1 MNFKLDFKK
10 LFDHTKKLKQVLLV
24 TTGRTGSDFFQSLLD
39 SHPEILQ
46 VTGSFFF
53 HEFWKAASCKDNLT
67 DLIDEFVWHNHHSQ
81 HISKFKSRYN
91 HLERW
96 DQLGDKKD
104 ESFEIDIN
112 NFKILMLEIMKG
124 REINSHNFFISLHV
138 SYGLLLNQDITKT
151 KILFYHIHH
160 IRKIKNFMSDF
171 KNFDVLCTIREPRN
185 TIISGLEGHNNYYSN
200 SQTLNVYSK
209 ITKVYSR
216 VYQESEPIS
225 KFTNDFYTLK
235 LEDLHNHPKNI
246 LSQFCDKY
254 NINSLG
260 C

>member
-24 TTGRTGSDFFQSLLD
+24 TTGRTGSDFFKVFRQS
-39 SHPEILQ
+39 SRNF
-46 VTGSFFF
+46 TSYWKFFF

-96 DQLGDKKD
+96 DQLGDKQD

-171 KNFDVLCTIREPRN
+171 K
-185 TIISGLEGHNNYYSN
+185 
-200 SQTLNVYSK
+200 TLMCCV
-209 ITKVYSR
+209 
-216 VYQESEPIS
+216 P
-225 KFTNDFYTLK
+225 
-235 LEDLHNHPKNI
+235 
-246 LSQFCDKY
+246 
-254 NINSLG
+254 
-260 C
+260 